1 MNSFFKDNEIRFN
14 TISALTQT
22 QLDSLYIL
30 IKKCDNYEP
39 YYDCGKDSSIIMFT
53 AEHGDNIIGFLSL
66 LINAEDSTAEI
77 TALVAPEYR
86 LHGIFTELFS
96 MAKEFI
102 ANSQPFSRFSMT
114 GAVKDALIASHF
126 PFAKELIFT
135 EYLMKLTKEQ
145 YHTGCLKTT
154 SHDACK
160 DMIHSSDSSAPQN
173 MDFSLCEFCFSD
185 DNTAYLMY
193 KDEYAD
199 EPCALLNISTETT
212 FSNIYG
218 VWVDESLR
226 GMGVGTVL
234 MQAFLEDYFDGDY
247 LSASDSCDN
256 TADPENAF
264 PLILNVRSTN
274 TAACRLYKKCGFTEA
289 SHISYYLFS

>member
-1 MNSFFKDNEIRFN
+1 
-14 TISALTQT
+14 
-22 QLDSLYIL
+22 
-30 IKKCDNYEP
+30 
-39 YYDCGKDSSIIMFT
+39 
-53 AEHGDNIIGFLSL
+53 
-66 LINAEDSTAEI
+66 
-77 TALVAPEYR
+77 
-86 LHGIFTELFS
+86 
-96 MAKEFI
+96 
-102 ANSQPFSRFSMT
+102 
-114 GAVKDALIASHF
+114 
-126 PFAKELIFT
+126 
-135 EYLMKLTKEQ
+135 MKLTKEQ
-145 YHTGCLKTT
+145 YHNHAVCLEATPHGICKDTIPPADSLT
-154 SHDACK
+154 SH
-160 DMIHSSDSSAPQN
+160 N
-173 MDFSLCEFCFSD
+173 MNFSLCEFCFSD

-226 GMGVGTVL
+226 SMGVGTVL

-247 LSASDSCDN
+247 LSVSDLCDN
-256 TADPENAF
+256 TADQENAF